1 MCGGEGGGGAGG
13 GPGLT
18 SARRASGQG
27 AICTLPSAARSLLPL
42 STATSAPPPCAGM
55 PLNADRLWVY
65 ENFARYGAVAGLR
78 ILIDESTGL
87 CNGTG

>member
-1 MCGGEGGGGAGG
+1 MEAGQA
-13 GPGLT
+13 GL
-18 SARRASGQG
+18 ARAGCMLLSPR
-27 AICTLPSAARSLLPL
+27 TPSLLLSPATRVPL
-42 STATSAPPPCAGM
+42 PTPTGM